1 MKEGCKLTMTYVIL
15 FFLPFGRQLS
25 SYVWYF
31 LEDWK
36 QFRRLRKSQLTLLKN
51 QKVVRFLKICIQNDV
66 KEQIFVIF
74 SVKHIGFCNSSIEV
88 LILPRTSQTNFFLRK
103 LLNCSIFHCFCKQI
117 GAISEYPPLIYILR
131 SSRQKTINFLRWLIS
146 GEDILKLYSSD
157 QGRSQ

>member
-1 MKEGCKLTMTYVIL
+1 MKG
-15 FFLPFGRQLS
+15 
-25 SYVWYF
+25 
-31 LEDWK
+31 
-36 QFRRLRKSQLTLLKN
+36 
-51 QKVVRFLKICIQNDV
+51 CIQNDL

-146 GEDILKLYSSD
+146 GEDILKLYPSD